1 MLKKMHE
8 KFNCTLGV
16 GPYQGFSRGWVTDKG
31 DEKYLSA
38 VWEGD
43 EKCCQKSF
51 GEYEK
56 LLKIAFNERASL
68 NNICSSSIRLK

>member
-31 DEKYLSA
+31 MKNIYLQFGLGHTMN
-38 VWEGD
+38 VV
-43 EKCCQKSF
+43 KKSKW
-51 GEYEK
+51 G
-56 LLKIAFNERASL
+56 LKINFKRQ
-68 NNICSSSIRLK
+68 IMMWF

>member
-16 GPYQGFSRGWVTDKG
+16 GPYQGFRGWVMNKG

-38 VWEGD
+38 VWMGAYNE
-43 EKCCQKSF
+43 CCQ
-51 GEYEK
+51 
-56 LLKIAFNERASL
+56 
-68 NNICSSSIRLK
+68 NNQNGG